1 MAEQDSNGIHFSCE
15 WQKST
20 NLGPTVRGSMG
31 YLLKWSGCGG
41 LNLPTDIKVW
51 HPWPDSLGKTGEH
64 FKCVGLM
71 ENFEYGGGETDP
83 IRISAWV
90 SANTKGSI
98 ASAITKGIKQ
108 TKFNF
113 SFFIVDFDTEKKVWF
128 DKAFV
133 IYPFTGVQAALNTT
147 NGAIQLFAGSEPQSI
162 QDHLDIK
169 LYRMEFEA
177 VPQENKVGRLHVA
190 YSKTANV
197 IKKWGEIG

>member
-133 IYPFTGVQAALNTT
+133 THPC
-147 NGAIQLFAGSEPQSI
+147 
-162 QDHLDIK
+162 
-169 LYRMEFEA
+169 EFK
-177 VPQENKVGRLHVA
+177 PL
-190 YSKTANV
+190 
-197 IKKWGEIG
+197 

>member
-1 MAEQDSNGIHFSCE
+1 MAKVDKLGSHGQREHGLPPQME
-15 WQKST
+15 W
-20 NLGPTVRGSMG
+20 LAGS
-31 YLLKWSGCGG
+31 
-41 LNLPTDIKVW
+41 NLPTDIKVW

-177 VPQENKVGRLHVA
+177 VPQENKVGRLISPTA
-190 YSKTANV
+190 RRPTSSKNGESWANSAQRAAPPPSQPA
-197 IKKWGEIG
+197 